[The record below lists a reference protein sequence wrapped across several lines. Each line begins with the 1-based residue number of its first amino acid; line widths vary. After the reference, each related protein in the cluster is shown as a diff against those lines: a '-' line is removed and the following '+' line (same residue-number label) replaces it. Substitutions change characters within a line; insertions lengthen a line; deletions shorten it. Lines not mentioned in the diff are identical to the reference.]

1 MRSAPDPFRVRGT
14 RRAVHVSVAAAQRSV
29 LDRVVA
35 VAVELVAV
43 RRVVETGLE
52 LVLVGGTAGVI
63 AVVGFI
69 LAAVGVMGFGI
80 PFIAAIV
87 AVVCGLI
94 FRRTVS
100 R

>member
-1 MRSAPDPFRVRGT
+1 
-14 RRAVHVSVAAAQRSV
+14 
-29 LDRVVA
+29 
-35 VAVELVAV
+35 
-43 RRVVETGLE
+43 
-52 LVLVGGTAGVI
+52 VI

-69 LAAVGVMGFGI
+69 LAAIDVMGFGI

-87 AVVCGLI
+87 AVVCLLL

>member
-1 MRSAPDPFRVRGT
+1 MGLSPSSGGPPSRRSRE
-14 RRAVHVSVAAAQRSV
+14 RRAYQ
-29 LDRVVA
+29 
-35 VAVELVAV
+35 
-43 RRVVETGLE
+43 
-52 LVLVGGTAGVI
+52 LVLVGSTTGVI

-69 LAAVGVMGFGI
+69 LAAVGVIGFGI
-80 PFIAAIV
+80 PFIAAII